1 MSMID
6 HPHAIPQ
13 TAKRSSF
20 DRRSTNERP
29 YASGHGSA
37 SRHRAYVV
45 LFTFAILAA
54 VFAAIIALRAAVWLP
69 AFHH

>member
-20 DRRSTNERP
+20 NRRSTNDRP

-45 LFTFAILAA
+45 LLTFALLAA
-54 VFAAIIALRAAVWLP
+54 VFAAIIALRVAVWLP

>member
-1 MSMID
+1 MPMID

-20 DRRSTNERP
+20 VRRSTNERP

-37 SRHRAYVV
+37 SHHRAYV
-45 LFTFAILAA
+45 LLTFALLAS
-54 VFAAIIALRAAVWLP
+54 VFAAIIALRAAIWLP
-69 AFHH
+69 AFYH